1 MSDHIPTLAD
11 ICSAIAD
18 GHIDASVEGDVYQ
31 LNAREL
37 RRYLRRLHSRSSAAI
52 PIAPDAA
59 PVSETNLWAAL
70 ARISV
75 A

>member
-1 MSDHIPTLAD
+1 MSDHVPTLAD

-37 RRYLRRLHSRSSAAI
+37 RRYLRRLHSRSSATI
-52 PIAPDAA
+52 PVAPE
-59 PVSETNLWAAL
+59 PMSSSETNLWAAL